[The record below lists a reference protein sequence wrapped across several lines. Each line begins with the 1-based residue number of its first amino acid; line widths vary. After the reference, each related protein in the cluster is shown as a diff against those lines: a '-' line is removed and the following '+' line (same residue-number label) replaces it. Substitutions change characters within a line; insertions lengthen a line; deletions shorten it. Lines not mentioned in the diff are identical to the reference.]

1 MTRMPKRNPP
11 PPRRS
16 NNYMRATVR
25 IAQNWHHVMGTFAA
39 ATFMHKAGVPLHVA
53 LRTLAGRT
61 TACN

>member
-1 MTRMPKRNPP
+1 MKRPYT
-11 PPRRS
+11 RS
-16 NNYMRATVR
+16 NNYMRATVH

-39 ATFMHKAGVPLHVA
+39 ATFLHNAGVPLHVA

>member
-1 MTRMPKRNPP
+1 MKRPYTRT
-11 PPRRS
+11 

-39 ATFMHKAGVPLHVA
+39 ATFLRNADVPLHVA
-53 LRTLAGRT
+53 MRTLTGRT

>member
-1 MTRMPKRNPP
+1 MSRPYI
-11 PPRRS
+11 RRDI
-16 NNYMRATVR
+16 YMRDTVR

-39 ATFMHKAGVPLHVA
+39 ATFLHNAGVPLHVA